1 MTSDSELI
9 SLLKGNKASRNRAME
24 AIYRANRDIIC
35 AYVVS
40 NSGTEAEATDLF
52 QDCMIQFYDAVKK
65 GVPSEDSAI
74 SAQLYSIAKSEW
86 SKRLNKKQISEPEES
101 QSTEIRR
108 DGLIPLTDEERQDQI
123 REIIGLM
130 GFDCK
135 YILIEC
141 IYHKTPLKEI
151 ASEGN
156 FANEQLLRNRKF
168 ECLKKLRELMVARPG
183 LLKITESDE

>member
-1 MTSDSELI
+1 
-9 SLLKGNKASRNRAME
+9 ME

-40 NSGTEAEATDLF
+40 NSGTECEATDLF

-65 GVPSEDSAI
+65 GSSSGNSVI
-74 SAQLYSIAKSEW
+74 SAQLYSIAKSGW
-86 SKRLNKKQISEPEES
+86 SKRLERNKEISIDTGES
-101 QSTEIRR
+101 TLTETN
-108 DGLIPLTDEERQDQI
+108 GLIPLKDEERQDQI

-135 YILIEC
+135 YILIES

-156 FANEQLLRNRKF
+156 FANEELLRSRKY

-183 LLKITESDE
+183 LLKINESDE